1 MNNHE
6 DLACKMPYQGNKNNR
21 FVIISP
27 LTWRKRLHWVL
38 KILSFFTGR
47 SPTNMGTILL
57 HRSKKCGEAVV
68 WKVRS
73 QLLHFSGRK
82 WYSSFLVGVIS
93 SKGQGKKLDRS
104 RRAGPRPFLSD
115 VFGDYP
121 HPASTEYIV
130 LCILCSLSV
139 LWYVVKMSRSIWF
152 LYIVIFSVFTPAW
165 GRYDA
170 QIKQTTE
177 YCNILSLRT
186 E

>member
-6 DLACKMPYQGNKNNR
+6 DLACKMLYQGNKNNR

-27 LTWRKRLHWVL
+27 LTWGKRFHWVL

-93 SKGQGKKLDRS
+93 SKGQGKKLAGGRVRGPFCQMCS
-104 RRAGPRPFLSD
+104 ETIRTQRAQNTL
-115 VFGDYP
+115 
-121 HPASTEYIV
+121 YIV
-130 LCILCSLSV
+130 LCILCSLSAPCCAKDV
-139 LWYVVKMSRSIWF
+139 PKHLLFINCYF
-152 LYIVIFSVFTPAW
+152 LCVHTRLGTVRRA
-165 GRYDA
+165 
-170 QIKQTTE
+170 
-177 YCNILSLRT
+177 N
-186 E
+186 